1 MYHIEILKNESQSN
15 PCDKSVERI
24 KRDVR
29 VIDDKFPVSKT
40 DRRKAYNDLRRKKY
54 EYCKR
59 KHENF
64 PERDTPREKSARKY
78 NKWRTSQY
86 TKIEKRQGLEKTKL
100 CRSVIMG
107 CECKFGARGKC
118 KFAHSVEELVI
129 PMCFFGQRCHC
140 KYTCKFPH
148 TEEERQKM
156 QDEKRAYVKKRLEF
170 KKSISNIP
178 IFKKQTNRSII
189 HNIIKC
195 VATKTARNVIYRGVA
210 NIKAKSTFMSKI

>member
-1 MYHIEILKNESQSN
+1 MYHIEILKNQYQSN

-29 VIDDKFPVSKT
+29 VIDDKFPDNKT
-40 DRRKAYNDLRRKKY
+40 DRRKTYNDLRRKKY
-54 EYCKR
+54 DYYQI

-64 PERDTPREKSARKY
+64 PERDTDGEKSARKY
-78 NKWRTSQY
+78 NKWRTVQY
-86 TKIEKRQGLEKTKL
+86 EKIKKQQGLEKTKL
-100 CRSVIMG
+100 CRSVILG

-118 KFAHSVEELVI
+118 KYAHSVEELVI

-156 QDEKRAYVKKRLEF
+156 QDEKRAYVKKRMEL
-170 KKSISNIP
+170 KQSISNIP
-178 IFKKQTNRSII
+178 VFKNQTNLSIM
-189 HNIIKC
+189 HNIINC
-195 VATKTARNVIYRGVA
+195 VATKTSRNVIYRGVK
-210 NIKAKSTFMSKI
+210 NITAERTIASKI